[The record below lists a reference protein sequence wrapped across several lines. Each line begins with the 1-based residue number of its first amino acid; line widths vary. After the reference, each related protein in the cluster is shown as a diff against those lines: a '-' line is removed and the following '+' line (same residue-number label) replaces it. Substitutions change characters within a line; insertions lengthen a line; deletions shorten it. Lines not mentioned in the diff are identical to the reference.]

1 MVLLNPEIYA
11 KTKHIVLGK
20 AEKSALLIEFAD
32 WLRGKFSVNLINFEY
47 DRIDDPQRSY
57 RLYLILNSKSDK
69 ERFFSKPFVKN
80 RRYEKAVS
88 NHFRL
93 LAQKHG
99 YSESQALKNF
109 FVAYSD
115 FSEEAQTLANWQA
128 IEMARPIIKQAY
140 PEVWELM
147 AIFSSTVVF
156 YYLDSQIHENAE
168 SGVSRSIFEDYF
180 QILKKFD
187 ELDYYTSGNFTMKFD
202 SKENVDQNYQ
212 GSLFYYSR

>member
-1 MVLLNPEIYA
+1 MVLLNPEIYE
-11 KTKHIVLGK
+11 KTKQIVLGK
-20 AEKSALLIEFAD
+20 IEKSALLTEFAD
-32 WLRGKFSVNLINFEY
+32 WLGEKFSVNLINFEY
-47 DRIDDPQRSY
+47 DRIDNPQRSY

-69 ERFFSKPFVKN
+69 EKFFSKPFVKN
-80 RRYEKAVS
+80 RKYEKAVS

-99 YSESQALKNF
+99 YSEQQALEKF

-115 FSEEAQTLANWQA
+115 FSEEAKTLANWQA
-128 IEMARPIIKQAY
+128 VEKAKPIIKQACS
-140 PEVWELM
+140 EVWEVM
-147 AIFSSTVVF
+147 AMFSSTVVF

-168 SGVSRSIFEDYF
+168 SGVSGSISEDYF